1 MCLLYFL
8 PGYCIVEDMKI
19 KINLHFH
26 TSDDP
31 QDYILY
37 STKEGIDKAVSLGFG
52 ALAITCHQKFAWT
65 EEYAEYA
72 KSKGLLF
79 IPGIEIYIGE
89 TRADAH
95 RHVLI
100 LNADMSA
107 EKVRTFAELS
117 DYKKAH
123 PESFVMAPH
132 PYFYGGMAL
141 KEFLEKY
148 IHLFDAIEQSW
159 FYSEWFN
166 RNPQGKAIAEKYKLP
181 FVSTSDTHFFDFLDT
196 NYCTV
201 DEENATIDAI
211 FAALKAGRFENATS
225 RRRFW
230 KDMIWTQG
238 KFTLRTFLWRMQS
251 KKVA

>member
-1 MCLLYFL
+1 
-8 PGYCIVEDMKI
+8 MKI
-19 KINLHFH
+19 KTNLHFH
-26 TSDDP
+26 TADDP
-31 QDYILY
+31 QDRISY

-65 EEYAEYA
+65 KEYAEYA

-100 LNADMSA
+100 LNADISA

-159 FYSEWFN
+159 FYSKWFN
-166 RNPQGKAIAEKYKLP
+166 RNIEGKAAAERFKLP
-181 FVSTSDTHFFDFLDT
+181 FVSTSDAHFFDFLNT
-196 NYCTV
+196 NYCII
-201 DEENATIDAI
+201 EAERATTEAI
-211 FAALKAGRFENATS
+211 FSALSAGRFENITS
-225 RRRFW
+225 PRNFW
-230 KDMIWTQG
+230 RDMIWKQG
-238 KFTLRTFLWRMQS
+238 SFTLRTVLWRMRT